1 MYVPG
6 RKKVLNHFLALP
18 RIFKTNHFYE
28 KYEEAARKNLEDEL
42 ERLVVWVK
50 KQKDGYGLPL
60 SN

>member
-6 RKKVLNHFLALP
+6 RKKVLNYFLAMP

-42 ERLVVWVK
+42 ERLVV
-50 KQKDGYGLPL
+50 
-60 SN
+60 

>member
-42 ERLVVWVK
+42 ERLVV
-50 KQKDGYGLPL
+50 
-60 SN
+60 